1 MTARIASSVF
11 LISTLFANTPS
22 YAQTLREQAMAEAK
36 PTLVL
41 AQNSATD
48 AQTTGMLKLKDPRP
62 EIITRSWQYFAGL
75 TAQNFKAEGKVLT
88 DSSGVFDLS
97 KNGETFMPGLTAG
110 VMGPEWDVKSVLI
123 SLGLRGDAQF
133 ASQSAAAILPSGFE
147 VDDARLN
154 TTLLSL
160 GPVFSLR
167 HDALRWLS
175 LTFSPQ
181 YGTLNYTQTSSN
193 DYAHFSKTA
202 GYMAMNYALDFRVTQ
217 KWSFFT
223 EWSQRE
229 LRASNQEIALQK
241 DNFELGTKVTW

>member
-1 MTARIASSVF
+1 MASRITSSF
-11 LISTLFANTPS
+11 LLISILS
-22 YAQTLREQAMAEAK
+22 LSSISSAQTLREQALAEAK
-36 PTLVL
+36 PEIVL

-75 TAQNFKAEGKVLT
+75 TAQNFQAQGVVTT
-88 DSSGVFDLS
+88 DSAAVFDLS
-97 KNGETFMPGLTAG
+97 KSGETFMPGLTVG
-110 VMGPEWDVKSVLI
+110 VMGPEWNLKSVLI
-123 SLGLRGDAQF
+123 SLGGRADGQF
-133 ASQSAAAILPSGFE
+133 SSQSVSAVLPSGYT

-154 TTLLSL
+154 TTLLSI
-160 GPVFSLR
+160 GPVLGLR
-167 HDALRWLS
+167 HDNLRWLS

-181 YGTLNYTQTSSN
+181 FGTLNYTQTSSN

-202 GYMAMNYALDFRVTQ
+202 SYLAMNYALDFRLTQ
-217 KWSFFT
+217 KWSIFT

-229 LRASNQEIALQK
+229 IRDSHQELALQK

>member
-1 MTARIASSVF
+1 MASRITSSF
-11 LISTLFANTPS
+11 LLISTLLVSAFS
-22 YAQTLREQAMAEAK
+22 SAQTLREQALAEAK
-36 PTLVL
+36 PQLVL

-75 TAQNFKAEGKVLT
+75 TAQNFQAQGTVTT
-88 DSSGVFDLS
+88 DSSGIFDLA

-110 VMGPEWDVKSVLI
+110 VMGPEWNLKSVLI
-123 SLGLRGDAQF
+123 SLGGRGDAQF
-133 ASQSAAAILPSGFE
+133 SSQSVSVTLPSGYK

-154 TTLLSL
+154 TTLLSI
-160 GPVFSLR
+160 GPVLALR
-167 HDALRWLS
+167 HDSLRWLS

-202 GYMAMNYALDFRVTQ
+202 GYLAMNYALDFRLTRQ
-217 KWSFFT
+217 WSVFT
-223 EWSQRE
+223 EWSQRDI
-229 LRASNQEIALQK
+229 RDSHQEIAIQK